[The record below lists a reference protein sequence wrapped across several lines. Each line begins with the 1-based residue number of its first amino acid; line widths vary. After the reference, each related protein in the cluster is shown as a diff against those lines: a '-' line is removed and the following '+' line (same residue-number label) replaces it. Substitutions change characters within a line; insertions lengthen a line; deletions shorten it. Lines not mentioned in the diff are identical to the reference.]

1 MFEFGK
7 MTLVFITASVAIL
20 LPVVRTTA
28 QETSSEFSQLQ
39 TLLEAKKW
47 DDADRETVSLLRNN
61 PTSCPNLRAIDQLWM
76 QHSSNKYGLT
86 PQLEIWQQT
95 GKGLNCQTCEEEIKE
110 FSKKVGW
117 KLGSQATPM
126 LGDFP
131 AQYPTVAALGW
142 QGYVDGD
149 ATMQI
154 LFGTRNTWQAWK
166 VQGYNLFST
175 FANCGK

>member
-1 MFEFGK
+1 MFKFGK
-7 MTLVFITASVAIL
+7 MTLVFITASVAVL
-20 LPVVRTTA
+20 QPAFLARA
-28 QETSSEFSQLQ
+28 QETSSEFRQLQ

-76 QHSSNKYGLT
+76 QHSNNKYGFT

-117 KLGSQATPM
+117 KLDSRETPL

-142 QGYVDGD
+142 QSYVGRDTSFFGD
-149 ATMQI
+149 R
-154 LFGTRNTWQAWK
+154 RNTWQASK